1 MRTRLLNALVFA
13 GLSLALCCC
22 GNKVSRSLDEIDG
35 MLGDRPAEALARLD
49 SIDPSTLSARLQAHH
64 TLLRTIAL
72 AKNYVNDGSFV
83 SEMEKAVKWYDRHGS
98 RHDRLRSDYYYGD
111 QLRGAGR
118 LEEAAV
124 RFMLSEEEAV
134 RQEDW
139 FIAGMSARSLY
150 HIFVRTHNAPE
161 QILSIKR
168 AIDYFNR
175 AGLEAHEDDARIKHA
190 WARYNHSEQEVSD
203 SLFNESIAR
212 AIQKKDTTRLID
224 ALVGSVSGML
234 VFEPYRPD
242 SAIARLAWAERLGY
256 RPNYRSLAD
265 YAKAYSLAGQKNES
279 KKYLQGAYKA
289 CVTMS
294 ESDYVSFVEYDIRL
308 YESDFP
314 GALGILQEVFTHQ
327 NNDAVQTLEQSVI
340 KAQKNYL
347 EIANRSLSQVNT
359 RNRIIIILLV
369 FLALSIVTTGFLVFK
384 GQRERHEIEMTK
396 AMNELDRHNI
406 EADQYRFA
414 AEELTALGI
423 NAFDKVGKAYYSA
436 ENDPKSVIDAYK
448 SEIDK
453 FQCKEFRDHFLEI
466 VDKTHDGVIT
476 KIRSQVPTV
485 SGSRLF
491 FFALVTHGYSYSTIS
506 LIMGSRSRQNLYDMR
521 KRLVRTIQRESPTDT
536 SLFLGCLGSVEA
548 GIRQKSDYRS

>member
-1 MRTRLLNALVFA
+1 M
-13 GLSLALCCC
+13 
-22 GNKVSRSLDEIDG
+22 
-35 MLGDRPAEALARLD
+35 
-49 SIDPSTLSARLQAHH
+49 
-64 TLLRTIAL
+64 
-72 AKNYVNDGSFV
+72 
-83 SEMEKAVKWYDRHGS
+83 
-98 RHDRLRSDYYYGD
+98 
-111 QLRGAGR
+111 
-118 LEEAAV
+118 

-134 RQEDW
+134 SQENW
-139 FIAGMSARSLY
+139 FIAGMSARGLY
-150 HIFVRTHNAPE
+150 HFFVKTHNAPE
-161 QILSIKR
+161 QITTIKR
-168 AIDYFNR
+168 AIDYFHK
-175 AGLEAHEDDARIKHA
+175 AKLEAHEDDARIKHA
-190 WARYNHSEQEVSD
+190 WARYNHSEMEVSD
-203 SLFNESIAR
+203 SLFNDSIAR

-279 KKYLQGAYKA
+279 EKYLQGAYKA
-289 CVTMS
+289 CVTRS

-406 EADQYRFA
+406 EADQYRLA
-414 AEELTALGI
+414 AEELTTFGI

-436 ENDPKSVIDAYK
+436 ENNPQSVIDAYK

-453 FQCKEFRDHFLEI
+453 FQGKEFRDHFLEI

-485 SGSRLF
+485 SGNRLF
-491 FFALVTHGYSYSTIS
+491 FFALVTQGYSYSTIS

-521 KRLVRTIQRESPTDT
+521 KRLVGTIQRESPPDS